1 MFSLRIVKQVKTLV
15 QDFIRVQR
23 GELKELGEGAA
34 TSEITEMA
42 HIAASFNETLADLRT
57 HTDELE
63 NLFGKFNALSELTG
77 LVSRIPDTGKVLQA
91 VLHRTMAA
99 LNARVGSVMLL
110 DDETRTLKIICA
122 EGLDESIVTQ
132 TILRLGERIAGK
144 VAQSGEAVVV
154 EDVERD
160 SRIQMANNP
169 KYESSSFIC
178 MPLRARGKV
187 MGVLNLSKR
196 GDRRVFTESDLT
208 FLTSL
213 LGHVGFALENARLI
227 EEAKEATSKLKE
239 VVSNQN
245 LQLEKVREQVVES
258 TRLLQQAQKMEA
270 IGTLAGGIAHDFNN
284 LLSIIL
290 GNVSM
295 AKEDLKSDDGIA
307 DFLTEAE
314 QASLRAKELTHQL
327 ITFSRGGAPI
337 RKKASMIELLKESA
351 SLALAGSNAKCD
363 FSIAEDLWPVEH
375 DEGQIRHVITN
386 ITTNAH
392 EALRDGGTIRVC
404 AQNLIITGNENDE
417 SLPLQAGQ
425 YVKISIQDQGIGIS
439 EEDLPMIF
447 DPYFSTK
454 ERGCQ
459 KGMGLG
465 LATAYS
471 IVNKHGGHIAV
482 DSKVGVGTTCNIC
495 LPASDRET
503 LPKKGVAKKPR
514 GEKGKILVME
524 DEQMLRNLTGQMLN
538 RLGYEAELVENGD
551 EAIESYEEA
560 MDSGEPFDAVILDLT
575 VRGGMGGKNAIQKL
589 KEMDPKI
596 KAIVS
601 SGYSDDPVM
610 TDWRRY
616 GFGGAVFKPY
626 RKDDLRMA
634 LRRLLAK

>member
-1 MFSLRIVKQVKTLV
+1 
-15 QDFIRVQR
+15 
-23 GELKELGEGAA
+23 
-34 TSEITEMA
+34 
-42 HIAASFNETLADLRT
+42 
-57 HTDELE
+57 
-63 NLFGKFNALSELTG
+63 
-77 LVSRIPDTGKVLQA
+77 
-91 VLHRTMAA
+91 
-99 LNARVGSVMLL
+99 
-110 DDETRTLKIICA
+110 
-122 EGLDESIVTQ
+122 
-132 TILRLGERIAGK
+132 
-144 VAQSGEAVVV
+144 
-154 EDVERD
+154 
-160 SRIQMANNP
+160 
-169 KYESSSFIC
+169 
-178 MPLRARGKV
+178 
-187 MGVLNLSKR
+187 
-196 GDRRVFTESDLT
+196 
-208 FLTSL
+208 
-213 LGHVGFALENARLI
+213 
-227 EEAKEATSKLKE
+227 
-239 VVSNQN
+239 
-245 LQLEKVREQVVES
+245 
-258 TRLLQQAQKMEA
+258 
-270 IGTLAGGIAHDFNN
+270 
-284 LLSIIL
+284 
-290 GNVSM
+290 
-295 AKEDLKSDDGIA
+295 
-307 DFLTEAE
+307 
-314 QASLRAKELTHQL
+314 
-327 ITFSRGGAPI
+327 
-337 RKKASMIELLKESA
+337 MIELLKESA

-425 YVKISIQDQGIGIS
+425 YVKISIQDQGIGIP

-482 DSKVGVGTTCNIC
+482 ESKVGVGTTCNIC